1 MRNVLHLY
9 VRMFRNAQ
17 NTLPKPSVWWRGP
30 SQDAR
35 CPEPGS
41 RSWGG
46 SPCLRVLHALCDH
59 IAMHTLPGPKPQFL
73 HNSRLIVRVTS
84 VSLSGV
90 GRCIYIFPLF
100 FSIKKKKTEN
110 IPTMRQDMKVPPKN
124 RHAQL
129 LTRRTLKTSV
139 QI

>member
-30 SQDAR
+30 SQAAWY
-35 CPEPGS
+35 PEPGS
-41 RSWGG
+41 QSCGG
-46 SPCLRVLHALCDH
+46 SPCLRVFHALRDH

-90 GRCIYIFPLF
+90 GWCIYILPP
-100 FSIKKKKTEN
+100 IYKNKKKK
-110 IPTMRQDMKVPPKN
+110 IPTIRQDVKVPPKN
-124 RHAQL
+124 QHAEL